1 MLSFSSTCVHL
12 PILEDLRYICSS
24 DVFLQVPLS
33 FPQWSVKQVH
43 IINYPPSE
51 HHQGYANSSTLC
63 ECPIC
68 LACFCTSLKA
78 RTSIRTFSNFQG
90 VIFLS
95 NCAPHYSLPGFQK
108 LARREGNSQ
117 TNNQICGCLPQY
129 LRLICH
135 HMQQQIVIITSR
147 IVLLYMS
154 GM

>member
-1 MLSFSSTCVHL
+1 MFIGCLLAISFLSC
-12 PILEDLRYICSS
+12 
-24 DVFLQVPLS
+24 
-33 FPQWSVKQVH
+33 PQWSVKHVY
-43 IINYPPSE
+43 IIIYPPIE

-63 ECPIC
+63 ESPIC

-90 VIFLS
+90 VNFLS
-95 NCAPHYSLPGFQK
+95 DCAPHYSLPGFQK
-108 LARREGNSQ
+108 LVKGEGNPQ
-117 TNNQICGCLPQY
+117 TNNQICRCLPQY

-135 HMQQQIVIITSR
+135 HIQQQIVIITSR

>member
-1 MLSFSSTCVHL
+1 MFIGCLLAISFLSC
-12 PILEDLRYICSS
+12 
-24 DVFLQVPLS
+24 
-33 FPQWSVKQVH
+33 PQWSVKH
-43 IINYPPSE
+43 IYIIIYPPIA

-63 ECPIC
+63 ESPIC

-90 VIFLS
+90 VNFLS
-95 NCAPHYSLPGFQK
+95 DCAPHYSLPGFQK
-108 LARREGNSQ
+108 LVKGEGNPQ
-117 TNNQICGCLPQY
+117 TNNQICRYLPQY

-135 HMQQQIVIITSR
+135 HIQQQIVIITSR